1 MPPRRKMARAATPR
15 EQATSSSTQRKSLP
29 DGSKVQMSWHRT
41 LQLNLKE
48 SASMPA
54 EPQRD
59 PNSWSFERT
68 LAYDLLIMCTFWTL
82 FQLAVFCVPV
92 RESFDCAKV
101 PTFAFSKMPAGY
113 IDSCNRVVSIAHAL
127 FCTIGALIYFASDSN
142 MYIKCKLQYCTCR
155 TALYG

>member
-1 MPPRRKMARAATPR
+1 MDTIFFP
-15 EQATSSSTQRKSLP
+15 L
-29 DGSKVQMSWHRT
+29 
-41 LQLNLKE
+41 
-48 SASMPA
+48 
-54 EPQRD
+54 PQRD

-92 RESFDCAKV
+92 RESFGCAKV

-142 MYIKCKLQYCTCR
+142 MYIKCGGSTTDLEYFMIIVSTGYFVYDILCM
-155 TALYG
+155 LYLGLLDSDGSFHHGAVIIITWSLLCYD